1 MQKKT
6 ATRKIKVATTPQR
19 ASNPKKM
26 PSTCGARFEADGG
39 KSAPR
44 NCISASETALPSQH
58 GDDVNGERRGTA
70 DPAHLEHARDQ
81 HSIFSRARV
90 VVKTEEKNFVGQ
102 RADAM
107 SRRLDES
114 EPDITGRIFDAGK
127 IARHFSGRRQN
138 RDDAGMRELPGDFI
152 ECEVVADTFRHPRDR
167 VFLASQEMPAFHGAG
182 PSVALE
188 VGLLL
193 RGSEGGSL
201 AGIEADNDDLV
212 VLARIEL
219 QIQGALNRNANDAG
233 LLVDPAIAVELR
245 IFGGTELFEI
255 HRRIDL
261 QLRSRDNH
269 RRLERDPRRG
279 FPRRSLPRKMP
290 V

>member
-44 NCISASETALPSQH
+44 NCISARETALPSQH

-81 HSIFSRARV
+81 QSVFSRARV

-102 RADAM
+102 RADAIG
-107 SRRLDES
+107 RRLDEG

-127 IARHFSGRRQN
+127 IARHFSARRQN
-138 RDDAGMRELPGDFI
+138 HHDARVRELPSASI
-152 ECEVVADTFRHPRDR
+152 EREMVADTFRHARDR
-167 VFLASQEMPAFHGAG
+167 V
-182 PSVALE
+182 
-188 VGLLL
+188 
-193 RGSEGGSL
+193 
-201 AGIEADNDDLV
+201 
-212 VLARIEL
+212 
-219 QIQGALNRNANDAG
+219 
-233 LLVDPAIAVELR
+233 
-245 IFGGTELFEI
+245 
-255 HRRIDL
+255 
-261 QLRSRDNH
+261 
-269 RRLERDPRRG
+269 
-279 FPRRSLPRKMP
+279 
-290 V
+290 